1 MSNKFFGQYLLEKG
15 VISKTQLLAAIDLQ
29 KASHLS
35 LGQIAINKGYLTE
48 EQAKQINTEQQ
59 RSDKRYGAIAVSMG
73 LLKSRQVSE
82 IFIAQQNA
90 RKFFGE
96 ILVEQKFLDKTS
108 LIDYLEEHAELKKR
122 STLQLDNAIYAQQHG
137 KLIADTI
144 NTLVRQFLR
153 ITKQKIQVESF
164 QEGSMTVPQGEWAFS
179 QMVQLSYPVNV
190 GIMMDDGLIGDVAES
205 FLDMQIR
212 DNQAVCQDSV
222 CEFLN
227 IIMGNS
233 LVGHC
238 HHELT
243 NLSPPKIDEAGTDL
257 KAPFA
262 KVFSVVMA
270 APSKKLTLFF
280 SCD

>member
-1 MSNKFFGQYLLEKG
+1 MSNKFFGQFLLEKG
-15 VISKTQLLAAIDLQ
+15 VISKAQLLKAIDLQ

-35 LGQIAINKGYLTE
+35 LGQIAINKGYLSE
-48 EQAKQINTEQQ
+48 EQAKQINLEQQ
-59 RSDKRYGAIAVSMG
+59 RSDRRYGAIAVSMG

-108 LIDYLEEHAELKKR
+108 LIDYLEEHATLKKR
-122 STLQLDNAIYAQQHG
+122 SNLQLDNAIYAQPHG

-153 ITKQKIQVESF
+153 ITKQQIQVESY
-164 QEGSMTVPQGEWAFS
+164 QEGGLSVPSGKWAFS
-179 QMVQLSYPVNV
+179 QMVQLSYPVKV
-190 GIMMDDGLIGDVAES
+190 GVMMDEELIGDVAES

-238 HHELT
+238 HQELT
-243 NLSPPKIDEAGTDL
+243 NLAPPQIDEAGTDL
-257 KAPFA
+257 QTPFA
-262 KVFSVVMA
+262 KVFSIVMA
-270 APSKKLTLFF
+270 APSKKLVLFF

>member
-1 MSNKFFGQYLLEKG
+1 MSNKFFGQFLLEKG
-15 VISKTQLLAAIDLQ
+15 VITKAQLLKTIDLQ

-35 LGQIAINKGYLTE
+35 LGQIAINKGYINE
-48 EQAKQINTEQQ
+48 EQAKQINLEQQ
-59 RSDKRYGAIAVSMG
+59 RSDRRYGAIAVSMG
-73 LLKSRQVSE
+73 FLKSRQVSE

-96 ILVEQKFLDKTS
+96 ILVEQKFVEKIA

-122 STLQLDNAIYAQQHG
+122 SNLQLDNAIYAQQHG

-153 ITKQKIQVESF
+153 ITKKQVQVESF
-164 QEGSMTVPQGEWAFS
+164 EEGSLSVAQGQWAFS
-179 QMVQLSYPVNV
+179 QMVELSYPINV
-190 GIMMDDGLIGDVAES
+190 GIMMDDELIGDVAES
-205 FLDMQIR
+205 FLDMQVR

-238 HHELT
+238 NQELT
-243 NLSPPKIDEAGTDL
+243 NLAPPRIDEAGADL
-257 KAPFA
+257 QAPFA

-270 APSKKLTLFF
+270 APGKKFTLFF